1 MAIASASARS
11 SDRSPAARTAA
22 LAGVSKDDRAIGG
35 DMLAQPNAVLGLAEQ
50 LRWMR
55 SRYEQLY
62 NPRAKHVISDNASH

>member
-1 MAIASASARS
+1 
-11 SDRSPAARTAA
+11 
-22 LAGVSKDDRAIGG
+22 VSKDDRAIGG